1 MYDLNNFYTNGFCII
16 DDFLKDDLSKS
27 LLSEFKTIKDWDR
40 VDQVRNHY
48 EKGGPFEMESI
59 YFLIT
64 TKNITYKVGEQK
76 TMNQVNYG

>member
-1 MYDLNNFYTNGFCII
+1 MYI
-16 DDFLKDDLSKS
+16 DDFKRYLSKS

-59 YFLIT
+59 ISLIM
-64 TKNITYKVGEQK
+64 TKNITYKAGEQK